1 MILKSILLT
10 TNLQSSLN
18 QATGDITNLLQGI
31 GIGVLVVF
39 IAILGIKVVTG
50 GREGLREAKS
60 SVVGLII
67 GAVLIWGA
75 GALAEWLQQ
84 ISNF

>member
-10 TNLQSSLN
+10 SNLQSSLN

-39 IAILGIKVVTG
+39 IAILGFKVVTG

>member
-1 MILKSILLT
+1 MEKTFILTS
-10 TNLQSSLN
+10 NLQSSLN
-18 QATGDITNLLQGI
+18 QATGDITNLLQGV

-39 IAILGIKVVTG
+39 IAILGFKVVTG

-75 GALAEWLQQ
+75 GSLAEWLQQ

>member
-1 MILKSILLT
+1 MILQSILLT
-10 TNLQSSLN
+10 SNLQSSLN

-39 IAILGIKVVTG
+39 IGILGFKVVAG

>member
-1 MILKSILLT
+1 MEKTFILTS
-10 TNLQSSLN
+10 NLQSSLN
-18 QATGDITNLLQGI
+18 QATGDITNLLQGV

-39 IAILGIKVVTG
+39 IAILGFKVVTG

-75 GALAEWLQQ
+75 GALGEWLQQ
-84 ISNF
+84 ISKF

>member
-1 MILKSILLT
+1 MILQSILLT
-10 TNLQSSLN
+10 SNLQSSLN

-39 IAILGIKVVTG
+39 IAILGFKVVTG
-50 GREGLREAKS
+50 GREWLREAKS

>member
-1 MILKSILLT
+1 MILQSILLT
-10 TNLQSSLN
+10 SNLQSSLN

-39 IAILGIKVVTG
+39 IAILGFKVVTG

-75 GALAEWLQQ
+75 GSLAEWLQQ

>member
-1 MILKSILLT
+1 MILQYILLT
-10 TNLQSSLN
+10 SNLQSSLN

-39 IAILGIKVVTG
+39 IAILGFKVVTG

>member
-1 MILKSILLT
+1 MEKTFILTS
-10 TNLQSSLN
+10 NLQSSLN
-18 QATGDITNLLQGI
+18 QATGDITNLLQCV
-31 GIGVLVVF
+31 GIGVWVVF
-39 IAILGIKVVTG
+39 IAILGVKGVTG

>member
-1 MILKSILLT
+1 MEKAFILTS
-10 TNLQSSLN
+10 NLQSSLN
-18 QATGDITNLLQGI
+18 QATGDITNLLQGV

-39 IAILGIKVVTG
+39 IAILGFKVVTG

-75 GALAEWLQQ
+75 GSLAEWLQQ

>member
-1 MILKSILLT
+1 MILQSILLT

-39 IAILGIKVVTG
+39 IAILGFKVVTG

>member
-1 MILKSILLT
+1 MILQSILLT
-10 TNLQSSLN
+10 SNLQRSLN

-39 IAILGIKVVTG
+39 IAILGFKVVTG

>member
-1 MILKSILLT
+1 MEKTFILTS
-10 TNLQSSLN
+10 NLQSSLN
-18 QATGDITNLLQGI
+18 QATGDITNLLQGV

-39 IAILGIKVVTG
+39 IAILGFKVVTG

-84 ISNF
+84 LSNF

>member
-1 MILKSILLT
+1 MYRPFILTS
-10 TNLQSSLN
+10 NLQSSLN
-18 QATGDITNLLQGI
+18 QATGDITNLLQGV

-39 IAILGIKVVTG
+39 IAILGFKVVTG

-75 GALAEWLQQ
+75 GSLAEWLQQ

>member
-1 MILKSILLT
+1 MEKTFILTS
-10 TNLQSSLN
+10 NLQSSLN
-18 QATGDITNLLQGI
+18 QATGDITNLLQGV

-39 IAILGIKVVTG
+39 IAILGFKVVTG

>member
-39 IAILGIKVVTG
+39 IAILGFKVVTG

-67 GAVLIWGA
+67 GAILIWGA

>member
-1 MILKSILLT
+1 MEKTFILTS
-10 TNLQSSLN
+10 NLQSSLN
-18 QATGDITNLLQGI
+18 QATGDITNLLQGV

-39 IAILGIKVVTG
+39 IAILGFKVVTG
-50 GREGLREAKS
+50 GREGLRDAKS
-60 SVVGLII
+60 SGVGLII
-67 GAVLIWGA
+67 GAVWIWGA

>member
-1 MILKSILLT
+1 MILQSILLT
-10 TNLQSSLN
+10 SNLQTSLN

-39 IAILGIKVVTG
+39 IAILGFKVVTG

>member
-1 MILKSILLT
+1 MEKTFILTS
-10 TNLQSSLN
+10 NLQSSLN
-18 QATGDITNLLQGI
+18 QATGDITNLLQGV

-39 IAILGIKVVTG
+39 I
-50 GREGLREAKS
+50 EAKS

>member
-1 MILKSILLT
+1 MILQSILLT
-10 TNLQSSLN
+10 SNLQSSLN
-18 QATGDITNLLQGI
+18 QATGDITNLLQDI

-39 IAILGIKVVTG
+39 IAILGFKVVTG

>member
-1 MILKSILLT
+1 MILQSILLT
-10 TNLQSSLN
+10 SNLQSSLN
-18 QATGDITNLLQGI
+18 QATGDITNLLQGV

-39 IAILGIKVVTG
+39 IAILGFKVVTG

>member
-1 MILKSILLT
+1 MGKPFILTS
-10 TNLQSSLN
+10 NLQSSLN
-18 QATGDITNLLQGI
+18 QATGDITNILQGV

-39 IAILGIKVVTG
+39 IAILGFKVVTG

>member
-1 MILKSILLT
+1 MGKPFILTS
-10 TNLQSSLN
+10 NLQSSLN

-31 GIGVLVVF
+31 GVGVLVVF
-39 IAILGIKVVTG
+39 IVILGIKVVTG
-50 GREGLREAKS
+50 GREGLREAKG

-75 GALAEWLQQ
+75 GSLAEWLQQ

>member
-1 MILKSILLT
+1 MILHSILLT
-10 TNLQSSLN
+10 SNLQSSLN

-39 IAILGIKVVTG
+39 IAILGFKVVTG

>member
-1 MILKSILLT
+1 MYRPFMLT
-10 TNLQSSLN
+10 SNLQSSLN

-39 IAILGIKVVTG
+39 IAILGFKVVTG

>member
-39 IAILGIKVVTG
+39 IAILGFKVVTG

-75 GALAEWLQQ
+75 GAVAEWLQQ
-84 ISNF
+84 ISKL

>member
-1 MILKSILLT
+1 MILQSILLT
-10 TNLQSSLN
+10 SNLQSSLN

-39 IAILGIKVVTG
+39 IAILGFKVVTG

>member
-1 MILKSILLT
+1 MEKTFILTS
-10 TNLQSSLN
+10 NLQSSLN

-39 IAILGIKVVTG
+39 IAILGFKVVTG

>member
-1 MILKSILLT
+1 MEKTFILTS
-10 TNLQSSLN
+10 NLQSSLN
-18 QATGDITNLLQGI
+18 QATGDNTNLLQGV

-39 IAILGIKVVTG
+39 IAILGFKVVTG

>member
-1 MILKSILLT
+1 MEKTFILT
-10 TNLQSSLN
+10 GNLHSSLN
-18 QATGDITNLLQGI
+18 QATGDITNLLQGV

-39 IAILGIKVVTG
+39 IAILGFKVVTG

>member
-18 QATGDITNLLQGI
+18 HATGDITNLLQGI

-39 IAILGIKVVTG
+39 IAILGFKVVTG

>member
-1 MILKSILLT
+1 MILQSILLT
-10 TNLQSSLN
+10 SNLQSSLN

-39 IAILGIKVVTG
+39 IGYILGFKVVTG

-60 SVVGLII
+60 SVVV
-67 GAVLIWGA
+67 A
-75 GALAEWLQQ
+75 
-84 ISNF
+84 

>member
-1 MILKSILLT
+1 MGKPFILTS
-10 TNLQSSLN
+10 NLQSSLN

-39 IAILGIKVVTG
+39 IAILGFKVVTG

-75 GALAEWLQQ
+75 GSLAEWLQQ

>member
-1 MILKSILLT
+1 MILQSILLT
-10 TNLQSSLN
+10 SNLQSSLN

-39 IAILGIKVVTG
+39 IAILGFKVVTG

-75 GALAEWLQQ
+75 GDLAEWLQQ

>member
-1 MILKSILLT
+1 MEKTFILTS
-10 TNLQSSLN
+10 NLQSSLN
-18 QATGDITNLLQGI
+18 QATGDITNLVQGV

-39 IAILGIKVVTG
+39 IAILGFKVVTG

>member
-1 MILKSILLT
+1 MEKTFILTS
-10 TNLQSSLN
+10 NLQSSLN
-18 QATGDITNLLQGI
+18 QATGDITNLLQGV

-39 IAILGIKVVTG
+39 IAILGFKVVTG
-50 GREGLREAKS
+50 GRECLREAKS

-75 GALAEWLQQ
+75 GALSEWLQQ

>member
-1 MILKSILLT
+1 MEKTFILTS
-10 TNLQSSLN
+10 NLQSSLN
-18 QATGDITNLLQGI
+18 QATGDITNLLQGV
-31 GIGVLVVF
+31 GLGVLVVF
-39 IAILGIKVVTG
+39 IAILGFKVVTG

>member
-1 MILKSILLT
+1 MILQSILLT
-10 TNLQSSLN
+10 SNLQSSLN

-39 IAILGIKVVTG
+39 IAILGFKVVTG

-67 GAVLIWGA
+67 GAVLVWGA

>member
-39 IAILGIKVVTG
+39 IAILGFKVVTG

-84 ISNF
+84 I

>member
-1 MILKSILLT
+1 MYKPFILTS
-10 TNLQSSLN
+10 NLQISLN
-18 QATGDITNLLQGI
+18 QATGDITNLLQGV

-39 IAILGIKVVTG
+39 IAILGFKLVTG

-60 SVVGLII
+60 SVLGLII
-67 GAVLIWGA
+67 GSVFIWGA
-75 GALAEWLQQ
+75 GAQAEWLQQ